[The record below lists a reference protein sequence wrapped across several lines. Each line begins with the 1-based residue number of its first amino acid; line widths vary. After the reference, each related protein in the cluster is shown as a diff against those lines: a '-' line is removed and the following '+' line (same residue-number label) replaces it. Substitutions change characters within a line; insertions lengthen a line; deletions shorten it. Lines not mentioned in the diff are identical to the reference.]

1 VNQDSLKLN
10 GTRQLLV
17 YVDGVMLG
25 GSVHSTKRKTACL
38 AITNKENIIEVN
50 AKRTKYVVMSRDQ
63 DEDEFTK

>member
-1 VNQDSLKLN
+1 MNQDGLKVN
-10 GTRQLLV
+10 GARQLLV
-17 YVDGVMLG
+17 YADGVMFG
-25 GSVHSTKRKTACL
+25 GSVHTTKRKTAGL